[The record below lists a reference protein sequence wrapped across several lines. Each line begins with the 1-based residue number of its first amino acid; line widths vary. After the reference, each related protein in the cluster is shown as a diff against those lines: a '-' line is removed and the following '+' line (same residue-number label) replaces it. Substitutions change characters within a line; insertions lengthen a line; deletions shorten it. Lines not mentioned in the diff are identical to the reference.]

1 MLRYGPA
8 IRSMA
13 PASQDRWYFPDRPQV
28 ARQKTIYFEK
38 CVGGTTLN
46 CTVLVQSDKA
56 MAIVLGDDKELN
68 RGFSGANSDSQA
80 NAYLVSLGYVLVV
93 YWQLPS
99 PAN

>member
-1 MLRYGPA
+1 
-8 IRSMA
+8 MA
-13 PASQDRWYFPDRPQV
+13 PASQDRWYFPDHPKV

-38 CVGGTTLN
+38 CVGGTILK
-46 CTVLVQSDKA
+46 CTVLVQSDKS

-80 NAYLVSLGYVLVV
+80 NAYLESRGYVQVV

-99 PAN
+99 RAVSM